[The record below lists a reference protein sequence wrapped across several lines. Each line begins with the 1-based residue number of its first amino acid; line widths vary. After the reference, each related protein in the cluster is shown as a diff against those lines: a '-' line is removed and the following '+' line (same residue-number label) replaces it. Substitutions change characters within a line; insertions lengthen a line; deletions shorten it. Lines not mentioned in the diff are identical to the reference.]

1 MRVCRMKTPF
11 SNFSGE
17 GWMGQKQTTK
27 ATSTATTTTTSTMAV
42 HVRYNSWYI
51 SLPFSTNRTMFCMQ
65 YSRER
70 ELGRKISF
78 SNVDAVLHIQ
88 FGIVLTVMDELNE
101 LKLLRDSKEYKVI
114 F

>member
-1 MRVCRMKTPF
+1 
-11 SNFSGE
+11 
-17 GWMGQKQTTK
+17 
-27 ATSTATTTTTSTMAV
+27 MAV
-42 HVRYNSWYI
+42 HVRYNSCYI
-51 SLPFSTNRTMFCMQ
+51 SLPFPTSRTMFCMQ
-65 YSRER
+65 CSRER

-101 LKLLRDSKEYKVI
+101 SKLLRDSKEYKVI

>member
-1 MRVCRMKTPF
+1 
-11 SNFSGE
+11 
-17 GWMGQKQTTK
+17 
-27 ATSTATTTTTSTMAV
+27 
-42 HVRYNSWYI
+42 
-51 SLPFSTNRTMFCMQ
+51 MFCMQ
-65 YSRER
+65 CSRER

-101 LKLLRDSKEYKVI
+101 SKLLRDSKEYKVI